1 MHANHLTLHLFI
13 CSILFLSLNTTTVCL
28 IHVLCR
34 MRYLKDA
41 NLFVEDV
48 HKELDMEDREKSWDE
63 YKEKHG
69 MGLGLW

>member
-1 MHANHLTLHLFI
+1 
-13 CSILFLSLNTTTVCL
+13 
-28 IHVLCR
+28 

-41 NLFVEDV
+41 NLFAEDV
-48 HKELDMEDREKSWDE
+48 HKELDMEEREQSWAE